1 MTQRNLI
8 PSVLLP
14 LALAAPAWA
23 ASAGTAITAEQI
35 AAAISSTGA
44 KTTPAQVTLLSDVVA
59 TTPAPRLKVESIE
72 RWGDQ
77 KIKVR
82 LNCVEADQCLPFFV
96 AVQWSQAQAAPPEF
110 ADVSSAASHRAMP
123 GSRSFVLHAGSPA
136 ILLLDGDHIH
146 IQTPVIC
153 LENGAPGQTIHV
165 ASKDR
170 KLTYTVQVI
179 DGTAV
184 KGNL

>member
-1 MTQRNLI
+1 MTHRNFI
-8 PSVLLP
+8 PLVLLS
-14 LALAAPAWA
+14 LALAVPAGAAP
-23 ASAGTAITAEQI
+23 SSTAITAEQV
-35 AAAISSTGA
+35 ASAISSAGT

-59 TTPAPRLKVESIE
+59 TTPTPRLKVESIE

-77 KIKVR
+77 RIKVR
-82 LNCVEADQCLPFFV
+82 LNCIQADQCLPFFV
-96 AVQWSQAQAAPPEF
+96 AVQWSQAQAVPPES
-110 ADVSSAASHRAMP
+110 ADVSSAAGPRAMP
-123 GSRSFVLHAGSPA
+123 GSRFVLHAGSPA
-136 ILLLDGDHIH
+136 ILILEGEHIH

-153 LENGAPGQTIHV
+153 LESGAPGQTIHV

>member
-1 MTQRNLI
+1 MTHRNFI
-8 PSVLLP
+8 PAMLLS
-14 LALAAPAWA
+14 LALAVPAWA
-23 ASAGTAITAEQI
+23 APASTAITAEQV

-44 KTTPAQVTLLSDVVA
+44 QTTPAQVTLLSNVVA

-82 LNCVEADQCLPFFV
+82 LNCIQADQCLPFFV
-96 AVQWSQAQAAPPEF
+96 AVQWSQAQAVPPEF
-110 ADVSSAASHRAMP
+110 ADPSSVASHRAMP
-123 GSRSFVLHAGSPA
+123 GSRFVLHAGSPA
-136 ILLLDGDHIH
+136 ILLLEGDHIH

-153 LENGAPGQTIHV
+153 LESGAPGQTIHV